1 MNVRV
6 LLVDDEDEGRA
17 DLARR
22 LRRSPGLE
30 LVAVARNAK
39 ETAGLLEQTQPEVLL
54 VDLHLRNG
62 QELESCRALC
72 HLTDVPVVA
81 LASFMTPERW
91 KAVERAGV
99 ATYLLKHVNTDQLG
113 RELERIVGRYQT
125 RRSAEEAA
133 MIRRLLV
140 PLDGSKLA
148 ERALVIAADIAES
161 LSATLVIA
169 RVVPPPVPGRFYRPN
184 LLREME
190 DAQTKEAEAYLSSVA
205 KKLREDRLSVEMRVL
220 SGPVATTLV
229 EEAKRDASNLI
240 VISSH
245 GMGGLGPR
253 VFGSVAQKLLYSAH
267 CPVLVAQSSADDRD
281 VEEEAEEQKR
291 NRVLLDELSR
301 VE

>member
-1 MNVRV
+1 M
-6 LLVDDEDEGRA
+6 
-17 DLARR
+17 
-22 LRRSPGLE
+22 
-30 LVAVARNAK
+30 
-39 ETAGLLEQTQPEVLL
+39 LEQTQPEVLL

-281 VEEEAEEQKR
+281 VEEEAEEQKS